1 LVLLKIKEKVNAFKN
16 SFSNI
21 PTFPT
26 IGKDQEENKGYDS
39 NPKRSSFN
47 QGRVVAI
54 NDDQPVM
61 KFHDGYG
68 YVPTGLRNIGNTCF
82 MNSILQCIFATAP
95 LTQWMNE
102 GF

>member
-1 LVLLKIKEKVNAFKN
+1 MLLKIKEKVNAFKN

-26 IGKDQEENKGYDS
+26 IGKDNQEEIKNGYES

-47 QGRVVAI
+47 QGRVAAI
-54 NDDQPVM
+54 TDDQPIM
-61 KFHDGYG
+61 KFQEGYG

-95 LTQWMNE
+95 LT
-102 GF
+102 